1 MSTLPND
8 INIDYGS
15 LPETPWNLLQ
25 NEEVDLLIKYTPND
39 IGPDESIV
47 RIDSNDPN
55 RSSLEII
62 QEGNGDVEHWIVHEW
77 VQEEELIYDIL
88 WVIDNSGSMRTFQTR
103 LSSNMSNF
111 MTYINS
117 TGYVDFRMGFIT
129 TDDHELVAPYVTNNT
144 PNVNAKA
151 ADIVDSIGTNGSGN
165 EMGLQKAHQAL
176 EYFAATGDFIREDA
190 HLIMIFVSD
199 ERDNSPLT
207 TTDYIQRYITLKP
220 QSKIKAYAVIGDP
233 PSGCQSSN
241 GMWGANA
248 QFGSAYYD
256 VSMHFGGSWYSICDY
271 DWSTNMT
278 NLAQD
283 ITIKSA
289 FELDEPD
296 PIVDTIEVY
305 VNGQLV
311 TSGWSYD
318 HIKNW
323 VKFDSNNIPT
333 GGQTIRIEYAT
344 YGCGL
349 E

>member
-1 MSTLPND
+1 M
-8 INIDYGS
+8 
-15 LPETPWNLLQ
+15 
-25 NEEVDLLIKYTPND
+25 
-39 IGPDESIV
+39 
-47 RIDSNDPN
+47 
-55 RSSLEII
+55 
-62 QEGNGDVEHWIVHEW
+62 
-77 VQEEELIYDIL
+77 IY
-88 WVIDNSGSMRTFQTR
+88 
-103 LSSNMSNF
+103 
-111 MTYINS
+111 
-117 TGYVDFRMGFIT
+117 
-129 TDDHELVAPYVTNNT
+129 
-144 PNVNAKA
+144 
-151 ADIVDSIGTNGSGN
+151 
-165 EMGLQKAHQAL
+165 
-176 EYFAATGDFIREDA
+176 
-190 HLIMIFVSD
+190 VSD

-220 QSKIKAYAVIGDP
+220 QAKIKAYAVIGDP

-256 VSMHFGGSWYSICDY
+256 VAMHFGGSWYSICDY

-296 PIVDTIEVY
+296 PIVETIEVY
-305 VNGQLV
+305 VNGQIV
-311 TSGWSYD
+311 TTGWSYD
-318 HIKNW
+318 QTKNW